1 MNPEKKVV
9 EKLLCGVR
17 KNKERMA
24 GLGKMPFY
32 RINKNHIRG
41 FQLKLFKITL
51 FGVQKMGRRKT
62 STFLCLFLERL
73 TSRLEEIFFEQTFSI
88 SQIKKWEGVKQA
100 LFV

>member
-1 MNPEKKVV
+1 MRAMKKLPIHGIGQNVFFSHQQKTHSMFST
-9 EKLLCGVR
+9 ET
-17 KNKERMA
+17 
-24 GLGKMPFY
+24 
-32 RINKNHIRG
+32 
-41 FQLKLFKITL
+41 FQKHT